1 MHKVTGADLICM
13 QENSQTEQARR
24 PVKVAQTTRPRQWR
38 APHPQI
44 VPATLATLGG
54 MVGSARYVLR
64 AHTRQMRVRGNVRSV
79 VVDFPLRKQVHLWMI
94 ALRNAPRGSMGQME
108 GLVSCALLASTTLIL
123 AVQLALKTALQ
134 ARIHLLEAFPFQ
146 IAAAISASQDQ
157 MESNARRARQAPT
170 RPVRDRP
177 LAAAAPLVSA
187 GVSPHHDHGEKM
199 SETAIL

>member
-123 AVQLALKTALQ
+123 ALQLALKTALQ

-187 GVSPHHDHGEKM
+187 GVSRSAH
-199 SETAIL
+199 TR

>member
-1 MHKVTGADLICM
+1 MHEVTGADLICM

-24 PVKVAQTTRPRQWR
+24 PVNVAQTTRPRQWR

-123 AVQLALKTALQ
+123 ALQLALKTALQ

-187 GVSPHHDHGEKM
+187 GVSRSAH
-199 SETAIL
+199 TR